1 MQIHIDSHIIL
12 QISGLDKTKN
22 NWNKID
28 DFNWLSV
35 NEHSPNWEV
44 IEESNRVKNWEEL
57 DATT

>member
-1 MQIHIDSHIIL
+1 MQNTDSHIHICIL

-35 NEHSPNWEV
+35 NEHSPNWKV
-44 IEESNRVKNWEEL
+44 IEESKRVKNWEE
-57 DATT
+57 T

>member
-1 MQIHIDSHIIL
+1 MHDSHIIL

-44 IEESNRVKNWEEL
+44 IKESNRVKNWEEL
-57 DATT
+57 DATTQDK